1 MNGKINWPMSSAPNT
16 YPELGYFYVWVDT
29 DKNLKAMDSDGNIQN
44 LSARY
49 FEDLLDLKINNLQD
63 GQYLI
68 YNSTSGKWENDF
80 TDLEDLETLV
90 GEIEAE
96 LLTLTSDFDNLADDV
111 DNNDVRISQNTSSIT
126 INTTNITSNTSN
138 ITANSSRLDNVEPAV
153 AQNTLGLSNKIDSS
167 EK

>member
-1 MNGKINWPMSSAPNT
+1 MNGKINWPMSTAPNT

-49 FEDLLDLKINNLQD
+49 FEDLLDLNISNLQD

-96 LLTLTSDFDNLADDV
+96 LLTLTSDFDILLTMSTTMTFVFLKTHLVLQSIQLTLLA
-111 DNNDVRISQNTSSIT
+111 
-126 INTTNITSNTSN
+126 
-138 ITANSSRLDNVEPAV
+138 
-153 AQNTLGLSNKIDSS
+153 TLIILLPIHQD
-167 EK
+167 